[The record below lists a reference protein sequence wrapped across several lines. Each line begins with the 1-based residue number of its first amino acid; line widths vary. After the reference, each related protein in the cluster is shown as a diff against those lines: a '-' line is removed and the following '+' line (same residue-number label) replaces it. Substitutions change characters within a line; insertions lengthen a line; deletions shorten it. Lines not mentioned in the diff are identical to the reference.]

1 MLLIDDDIYIHPDAA
16 SSVLPHLKVHLPYAS
31 TELYVVEVPPAPDST
46 VLATFPPTE
55 SLPHSRA
62 WAVGVLGI
70 TGRPETEF
78 WFWSS
83 AEGVPTTN
91 GDEDGEEPFRMAYA
105 QLQQML
111 KFISDMYPEKETLL
125 VGSLHSRI
133 ASHIPTSS
141 RDRLSPIYTKLAFSK
156 DFLSPPSSQ
165 SQSIVSRYT
174 FKGLAVDD
182 LDEVVQISTS
192 TILRSKTTLAAASNT
207 GAYLVSSE
215 ERRAQAWCFISRD
228 GAISTVYVKPE
239 ARGMGLGKETVK
251 ELEKAFVHRHFVMV
265 DVWSTNTASLRLCQ
279 SLGARRGWDVVWVSV
294 RMNQFRGS

>member
-1 MLLIDDDIYIHPDAA
+1 MLLIADDDIYIHPDAT
-16 SSVLPHLKVHLPYAS
+16 SSVLPHLKVHLPYTS

-55 SLPHSRA
+55 SPPHSKA
-62 WAVGVLGI
+62 WAIGVLGI

-91 GDEDGEEPFRMAYA
+91 GDEEGEETFRMAYA

-111 KFISDMYPEKETLL
+111 KFISAMYPEKETLL

-141 RDRLSPIYTKLAFSK
+141 TNRLSPIWTKLAFSK

-165 SQSIVSRYT
+165 SQSIRSRYT
-174 FKGLAVDD
+174 FKGLAVED
-182 LDEVVQISTS
+182 LDEVIQTS
-192 TILRSKTTLAAASNT
+192 TIPRSKTTLAAVSNT

-215 ERRAQAWCFISRD
+215 ERRAQAWCFISRE
-228 GAISTVYVKPE
+228 GAISSVYVRPE
-239 ARGMGLGKETVK
+239 ARGMGLGKETVRK
-251 ELEKAFVHRHFVMV
+251 ELEKAFVQRHFVMV
-265 DVWSTNTASLRLCQ
+265 DVLSTNTASLRLCQ
-279 SLGARRGWDVVWVSV
+279 SLGARRGWNVVWVSV
-294 RMNQFRGS
+294 RMNQFRGN